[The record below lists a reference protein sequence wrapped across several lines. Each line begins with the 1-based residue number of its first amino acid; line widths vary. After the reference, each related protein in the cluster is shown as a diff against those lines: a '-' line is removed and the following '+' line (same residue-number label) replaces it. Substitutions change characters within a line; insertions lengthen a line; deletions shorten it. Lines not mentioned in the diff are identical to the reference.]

1 MNRALLSKRISSL
14 LAEISRLSNALCAM
28 NTMDLQRYPENYE
41 LLSTDAALR
50 AEQIACRMRHLVYGF
65 TTVQKHEYLTSAA
78 NVLGI
83 TITAQPG
90 LVEITLPGL
99 LPKKKQR
106 SAEYLTDP
114 LEQALGQFVKDHPLS
129 HFESC
134 IICFC
139 HIYAV
144 SGGRGHIRDYD
155 NLECKQ
161 ILDTV
166 AAFLMKDDSGLL
178 CDVYHCTQF
187 GTEDCTILTIM
198 EKSYFSKW
206 LKAHENAAKYLSDF
220 PSESG

>member
-14 LAEISRLSNALCAM
+14 LAEVSRLSNALCAM

-144 SGGRGHIRDYD
+144 SGGRGRIRDYD
-155 NLECKQ
+155 NLEMKQ
-161 ILDTV
+161 ILDVVCAYLTPST
-166 AAFLMKDDSGLL
+166 MKQRSCARTKRRHIFRAGEAKRRRPQSHLRPARPQRSKRMLL
-178 CDVYHCTQF
+178 Q
-187 GTEDCTILTIM
+187 
-198 EKSYFSKW
+198 KSRRS
-206 LKAHENAAKYLSDF
+206 
-220 PSESG
+220 

>member
-14 LAEISRLSNALCAM
+14 LAEVSRLSNALCAM

-65 TTVQKHEYLTSAA
+65 TTVQKQEYLTSAA

-99 LPKKKQR
+99 LSKKKQR
-106 SAEYLTDP
+106 SAEY
-114 LEQALGQFVKDHPLS
+114 LGQFVKDHPLS

-144 SGGRGHIRDYD
+144 SGGRGRIRDYD
-155 NLECKQ
+155 NLEMKQ
-161 ILDTV
+161 ILDV
-166 AAFLMKDDSGLL
+166 VCAYLMMDDNGLL
-178 CDVYHCTQF
+178 CDVYNT
-187 GTEDCTILTIM
+187 TELGEEDATKLCVMDRDL
-198 EKSYFSKW
+198 FSGW
-206 LKAHENAAKYLSDF
+206 LEQRQNVLESVSDF
-220 PSESG
+220 

>member
-14 LAEISRLSNALCAM
+14 LAEVSRLSNALCAM

-65 TTVQKHEYLTSAA
+65 TTVRKHEYLTSAA

-106 SAEYLTDP
+106 GAEYLADP
-114 LEQALGQFVKDHPLS
+114 LDQALEQFTKAHPCS
-129 HFESC
+129 RFESC
-134 IICFC
+134 VICFC
-139 HIYAV
+139 HIYAE
-144 SGGRGHIRDYD
+144 SGGRGRIRDYD
-155 NLECKQ
+155 NLEMKQ
-161 ILDTV
+161 LLDIV
-166 AAFLMKDDSGLL
+166 CAYLMEDDTGLL
-178 CDVYHCTQF
+178 CDVYNT
-187 GTEDCTILTIM
+187 TELGEEDATKLCVMDRDL
-198 EKSYFSKW
+198 FSGW
-206 LKAHENAAKYLSDF
+206 LEQRQNVLESVSDF
-220 PSESG
+220 

>member
-14 LAEISRLSNALCAM
+14 LAEVSRLSNALCAM
-28 NTMDLQRYPENYE
+28 STMDLQRYPENYE

-65 TTVQKHEYLTSAA
+65 TTVQKQEYLTSAA

-114 LEQALGQFVKDHPLS
+114 LSQALGQFVKDHPLS

-144 SGGRGHIRDYD
+144 SGGCGRIRDYD
-155 NLECKQ
+155 NLEMKQ
-161 ILDTV
+161 ILDV
-166 AAFLMKDDSGLL
+166 VCAYLMMDDNGFLCNVYNTTELGEE
-178 CDVYHCTQF
+178 DVTKLFVMDQDMF
-187 GTEDCTILTIM
+187 PG
-198 EKSYFSKW
+198 W
-206 LKAHENAAKYLSDF
+206 LEEHQNALETMSDF
-220 PSESG
+220 